1 MKVQL
6 KEEYK
11 NSKIEV
17 RTAFNRRVQVDTS
30 KSDIMKF
37 ADIAEFAFMFE
48 PKEQEKPNKTKEPLI
63 EAVENEGEFFQADNQ
78 QKELSEYTLKEL
90 RTKFPD
96 IDAKSKKSFLSQLA
110 GEQ

>member
-6 KEEYK
+6 KEDYK

-37 ADIAEFAFMFE
+37 ANIPEFEFMFE
-48 PKEQEKPNKTKEPLI
+48 PVEKETSKEPLI
-63 EAVENEGEFFQADNQ
+63 EAVENEGEFFPNDKPKALE
-78 QKELSEYTLKEL
+78 ELTLKEL

-96 IDAKSKKSFLSQLA
+96 IDAKSKKSFLEQLA
-110 GEQ
+110 GEE